1 MPFDSLNLARHSL
14 GACSKNVL
22 WIMILRICL
31 SWMAARSSYLKGKHP
46 LLSGLK
52 PLNNMS
58 QHTSAS
64 LLSGLVID
72 HNRHVHIGVWRG
84 VHTSLSTT
92 CVMWW
97 FQMRGGSMCER
108 ERNLWQNVQQG
119 EKEMFWK
126 VTQHKIRPWGCLY
139 TFCYTL
145 LCSEKQEKGR
155 QHCLSTFKTHN
166 LL

>member
-1 MPFDSLNLARHSL
+1 M
-14 GACSKNVL
+14 CCE
-22 WIMILRICL
+22 LRYYGYASVTW

-52 PLNNMS
+52 PLNNTS

-64 LLSGLVID
+64 LLSGLGID

-139 TFCYTL
+139 TFCCCKY
-145 LCSEKQEKGR
+145 SEDCQCIMRGIHEMT
-155 QHCLSTFKTHN
+155 SA
-166 LL
+166 